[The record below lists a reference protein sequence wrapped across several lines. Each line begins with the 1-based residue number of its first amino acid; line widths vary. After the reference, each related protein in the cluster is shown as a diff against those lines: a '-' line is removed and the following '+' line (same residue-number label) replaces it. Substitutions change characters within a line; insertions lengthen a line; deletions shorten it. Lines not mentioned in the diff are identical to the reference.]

1 MLDIQDLEASLEPAP
16 DCAIA
21 LSRHASVRAKTRGVR
36 VEHIQLCLDLAEPRR
51 SRGALVYVLKP
62 SDLPANCQHA
72 SSAVGTTV
80 VESEDGTIM
89 TVYRRKRAERI
100 SKRRGQDSTGDD
112 LWAA

>member
-1 MLDIQDLEASLEPAP
+1 MQTIKIIEDTSEVADSE
-16 DCAIA
+16 IA
-21 LSRHASVRAKTRGVR
+21 LSRHASARAKTRGVR
-36 VEHIQLCLDLAEPRR
+36 LEHIQLCLAHADPQRR
-51 SRGALVYVLKP
+51 RGALVYVLKP

-89 TVYRRKRAERI
+89 TVYRRKRVERI
-100 SKRRGQDSTGDD
+100 AKRQSQDPTGDD